1 MRGIKKVGNL
11 VEAKAAVR
19 YVTSIVM
26 TTIPA
31 VVVGVLKP
39 KKRRRIGGRKPR
51 RDMQTRQVLWLAVVG
66 IGGKGKSLLNRT
78 SSAADPQTTM
88 ESRRG

>member
-1 MRGIKKVGNL
+1 MPGIKMVGNS
-11 VEAKAAVR
+11 VEVKAAVR
-19 YVTSIVM
+19 YVMSTVK

-39 KKRRRIGGRKPR
+39 RDWRRSGGGKWR
-51 RDMQTRQVLWLAVVG
+51 RDIWTRRALWLVAVE
-66 IGGKGKSLLNRT
+66 IGGKGKSPLDRA
-78 SSAADPQTTM
+78 SSAADPRKMM